1 MGKKE
6 NELYLGGGAN
16 INVKAAK
23 VVTLH
28 NNLKLITIGEG
39 AVSLDVKIEADFD
52 SIPEK
57 YHEVFLNML
66 SSKYLDTVSFGDNP
80 FSMCVPPPKKKWW
93 QFWKTSVN
101 I

>member
-6 NELYLGGGAN
+6 SELYLGGGAN

-28 NNLKLITIGEG
+28 NNLKLITIGDG

-52 SIPEK
+52 TIPEK

-93 QFWKTSVN
+93 QFWKANVN

>member
-28 NNLKLITIGEG
+28 NNLKLITIGDG

-66 SSKYLDTVSFGDNP
+66 STKYLDTVSFGDNP

-93 QFWKTSVN
+93 QFWKANVN

>member
-1 MGKKE
+1 MAKKE
-6 NELYLGGGAN
+6 SELYLGGGAN

-23 VVTLH
+23 VVTIH
-28 NNLKLITIGEG
+28 NNLKLITIGDG
-39 AVSLDVKIEADFD
+39 TIGLDVKIEADFD

-57 YHEVFLNML
+57 YQEVFLNMM
-66 SSKYLDTVSFGDNP
+66 SAKYLDTVSFGDNP
-80 FSMCVPPPKKKWW
+80 FSQCVPPPKKKWW

>member
-1 MGKKE
+1 MNKKQ
-6 NELYLGGGAN
+6 NELYLGGGNN
-16 INVKAAK
+16 INFKTAK

-28 NNLKLITIGEG
+28 NNLKLITIGDG

-52 SIPEK
+52 TIPEK

-66 SSKYLDTVSFGDNP
+66 STKYLDTVSFGDNP
-80 FSMCVPPPKKKWW
+80 FSQCVPPPKKKWW
-93 QFWKTSVN
+93 QFWKANVN